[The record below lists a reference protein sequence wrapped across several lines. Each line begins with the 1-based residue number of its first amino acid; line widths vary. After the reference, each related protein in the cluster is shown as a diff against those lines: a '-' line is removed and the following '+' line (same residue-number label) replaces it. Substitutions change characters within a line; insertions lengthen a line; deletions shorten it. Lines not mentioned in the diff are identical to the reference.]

1 MPVTPNCALGD
12 ATRLIAGTYYGDR
25 GTRAYDTFEAINSV
39 YFSGELPWPQII
51 WALTPHGHCLGQTS
65 AQGAP
70 IIALHPS
77 LLRGRE
83 KPNPWRIQPT
93 WLGWR
98 YAVDVL
104 LHECI
109 HVAVAHWFGGS
120 TGPTSHNCPE
130 WIAEVNRLAPM
141 LGLPIAAAMSRSR
154 RVREADGTSRVVRR
168 CDGSGPFRAISTFPN
183 GVRIALGTAAAH
195 YTGSNRQLDVTASL
209 QAFDGG
215 GDTGERIYS

>member
-1 MPVTPNCALGD
+1 MPVTPNCVLRD
-12 ATRLIAGTYYGDR
+12 ATRLIAQTYYGDR
-25 GTRAYDTFEAINSV
+25 GTRAYDLFEAINRL
-39 YFSGELPWPQII
+39 YFAGELPWPQII
-51 WALTPHGHCLGQTS
+51 WALTAHGHCLGLTS

-70 IIALHPS
+70 IITLHPS

-83 KPNPWRIQPT
+83 KPNPWKIQPA

-109 HVAVAHWFGGS
+109 HVAVAHCYGGS

-141 LGLPIAAAMSRSR
+141 LGLPITATMSRSR
-154 RVREADGTSRVVRR
+154 RVRDADGTSHVVRR
-168 CDGSGPFRAISTFPN
+168 CDGSVSFRAISTFPH
-183 GVRIALGTAAAH
+183 GVRLELGTAAAY
-195 YTGSNRQLDVTASL
+195 YTGCNRELDVTESL
-209 QAFDGG
+209 RAFGV
-215 GDTGERIYS
+215 GDADART